1 MLQVKNLTI
10 LHKKDLHSILTNF
23 QLVLNEGDKA
33 VIIGEEGN
41 GKSTLLKWIFNPNLV
56 EDYVE
61 AEGECICAGEKL
73 GYLPQELPASEA
85 DKSLYEFFCEEA
97 SFWEQSPKQLV
108 SLANNLHLP
117 MDFFYREQ
125 RIGTLSG
132 GEKVKAQIARL
143 VCASPT
149 IFLLDEPSNDLDLE
163 TLEWLEHWIASSQE
177 TILFISHDETLIER
191 TANVVIH
198 LEQIRRKTVS
208 RYTVAHLPYH
218 QYIAERENNFNNQAQ
233 QAKNDRREKQI
244 REDKLRRLQQK
255 VEHDL
260 RATKNDHVGRL
271 LAKKMKAVKSMGTR
285 YEHEEQWM
293 TKMPESEEAIFFK
306 FGQDIQIPNGKI
318 ILDFSLKQLYTPHTE
333 ENDTRLLVENI
344 SLRIRGQKKVCII
357 GQNGVGKTTLLRLIA
372 DELLQRTDIHAAYM
386 PQNYEDVLD
395 MEKTPVDF
403 LSVVG
408 DKEERTRIRT
418 YLGSMK
424 YTADEMN
431 HPIRELS
438 GGQKA
443 KMLLLKMSL
452 SGADILILDEPTRN
466 FSPLSSPVIREVL
479 ASYQGVILSIS
490 HDRKYIN
497 EVCDTVYCLSSSGLE
512 KIKGS

>member
-1 MLQVKNLTI
+1 MLQVKNLNI

-23 QLVLNEGDKA
+23 QLVLNKGDKA

-61 AEGECICAGEKL
+61 AEGECIFAGEKL
-73 GYLPQELPASEA
+73 GYLPQELPASEEG
-85 DKSLYEFFCEEA
+85 KSLYEFFCEEA
-97 SFWEQSPKQLV
+97 SFWEQSPKQLA

-117 MDFFYREQ
+117 VDFFYREQ
-125 RIGTLSG
+125 LVGTLSG
-132 GEKVKAQIARL
+132 GEKVKAQLARL
-143 VCASPT
+143 VCANPT

-163 TLEWLEHWIASSQE
+163 TLEWLEHWIGSSQQ
-177 TILFISHDETLIER
+177 TILFISHDETLIEQ

-198 LEQIRRKTVS
+198 LEQIRRKTIS
-208 RYTVAHLPYH
+208 RYTVAHIPYR

-233 QAKNDRREKQI
+233 QAKNERREKQI
-244 REDKLRRLQQK
+244 REEKLRRLEQK

-285 YEHEEQWM
+285 YERKAQDM
-293 TKMPESEEAIFFK
+293 TQMPESEDAIFFK
-306 FGQDIQIPNGKI
+306 FGQDIQIPNGKV
-318 ILDFSLKQLYTPHTE
+318 ILDFSLKQLYTPPTE
-333 ENDTRLLVENI
+333 ENDTRLLAENI
-344 SLRIRGQKKVCII
+344 FLHIRGQQKVCII

-372 DELLQRTDIHAAYM
+372 DELLRRTDIHAIYM
-386 PQNYEDVLD
+386 PQNYEDALD
-395 MEKTPVDF
+395 MEKTPVEF

-408 DKEERTRIRT
+408 NKEECTRIRT

-424 YTADEMN
+424 YTADEMS

-443 KMLLLKMSL
+443 KTLLLKMSL
-452 SGADILILDEPTRN
+452 SGANVLILDEPTRN
-466 FSPLSSPVIREVL
+466 FSPLSAPVIREVL
-479 ASYQGVILSIS
+479 RDYQGVILSIS
-490 HDRKYIN
+490 HDRKYIR
-497 EVCDTVYCLSSSGLE
+497 EVCDIVYRLTSSGLE
-512 KIKGS
+512 KVE